1 LILTQ
6 RMSWN
11 SCRHNNTGLL
21 LSMIPII
28 ILKRKW
34 GSQNEA
40 HTSQGL
46 LLKFVELQDATLLSN
61 SQREVHPH
69 RKERDS

>member
-1 LILTQ
+1 
-6 RMSWN
+6 
-11 SCRHNNTGLL
+11 
-21 LSMIPII
+21 MIPII